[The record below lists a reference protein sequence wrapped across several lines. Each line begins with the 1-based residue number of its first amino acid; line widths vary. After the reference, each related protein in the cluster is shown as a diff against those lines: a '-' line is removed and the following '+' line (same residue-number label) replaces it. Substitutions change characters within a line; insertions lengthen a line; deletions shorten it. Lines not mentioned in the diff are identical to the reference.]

1 MKYSFHCSNCG
12 YTFFSNDRV
21 AVAQQ
26 RRGHKIKFKQGVVE
40 IRHCPL
46 VPVGKT
52 GTIARPDLA
61 IKLQEEPS

>member
-1 MKYSFHCSNCG
+1 MKYSFHCRNCG
-12 YTFFSNDRV
+12 FTFFSNNTVEV
-21 AVAQQ
+21 AKARQD
-26 RRGHKIKFKQGVVE
+26 HKIKFKYGVVE

-61 IKLQEEPS
+61 VKLQEQS